1 MPFWR
6 AGKRRASDRV
16 KSVSDNEAVSGRLSR
31 QGYWPAWAAEQLA
44 QGKYTDVILQCRE
57 RLVTDPHLTSGR
69 VIYAQALMA
78 VGQQDQALEQAY
90 AVLSIDPDNLVALKL
105 VGDIA
110 HDRQDSFTA
119 FSHYER
125 VLEIDPACRGLVCAV
140 KQIPQERTHVIT
152 LTRPEESSTAD
163 TLPLRTIPFYTET
176 MGDLYLAQG
185 YPRLAATVF
194 KVLHERSHHPRF
206 LEKLARAE
214 DKAKAKQ

>member
-1 MPFWR
+1 MNTPN
-6 AGKRRASDRV
+6 DIEPV
-16 KSVSDNEAVSGRLSR
+16 PDRLSR

-44 QGKYTDVILQCRE
+44 HGKFADVILQCRE

-69 VIYAQALMA
+69 VVYAQALMA

-90 AVLSIDPDNLVALKL
+90 AVLSVDPDNLKALKL

-110 HDRQDSFTA
+110 HDRNDLFAAQ
-119 FSHYER
+119 SHYER
-125 VLEIDPACRGLVCAV
+125 ILEIDPECRGLVGAV
-140 KQIPQERTHVIT
+140 KQVPQERTHIIT
-152 LTRPEESSTAD
+152 LTRPEENPAVD
-163 TLPLRTIPFYTET
+163 PLPLRSIPFYTET

-185 YPRLAATVF
+185 YPRLAAAVF